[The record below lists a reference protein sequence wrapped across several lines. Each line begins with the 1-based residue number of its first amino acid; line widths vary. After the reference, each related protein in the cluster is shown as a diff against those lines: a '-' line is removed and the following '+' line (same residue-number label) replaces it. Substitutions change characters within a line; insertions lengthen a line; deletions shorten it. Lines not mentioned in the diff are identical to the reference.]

1 MRALVLVI
9 LVTAAL
15 QAGCAKPSQWWEAA
29 TPGTVYRHAPGADFA
44 SRCQAAGVLRCFGF
58 DADADFNIGVGGG
71 NGAWGQNYGIFP
83 PWGTSDYSRIVR
95 DTTIAT
101 SGASSMKM
109 IVPSNV
115 GSDVSGAWFTNF
127 STDLQTRIGN
137 GETVYIQWRQRF
149 DTNFITTQYRGRGQ
163 LGNKLVII
171 SAGDIPGVCN
181 PSSPSTV
188 GCPGSCTDI
197 EVVASAQMP
206 DKNKVIRVYNS
217 CVTFS
222 GFEYVDRAL
231 RNVTVQ
237 NAVGCLYPNYPSPPC
252 ARIYANEWMTF
263 KIRLTIGTF
272 NSPNSTMQMWVGR
285 EGQASVK
292 ILDFSPATGHPWK
305 AFRNDN
311 THEYGKIWLTPYMT
325 NKDRSQTTEVANTW
339 YDELIISTQ
348 DIADP

>member
-1 MRALVLVI
+1 MHALTLVI

-15 QAGCAKPSQWWEAA
+15 QAGCAK
-29 TPGTVYRHAPGADFA
+29 TVYRRAPRADFA

-58 DADADFNIGVGGG
+58 DTDADFNIGVGGG

-83 PWGTSDYSRIVR
+83 PAGTSDYSRIVR
-95 DTTIAT
+95 DTTVSA

-149 DTNFITTQYRGRGQ
+149 DNNFINTQYKGPPP
-163 LGNKLVII
+163 LANKLVII

-181 PSSPSTV
+181 PSLPGTV

-197 EVVASAQMP
+197 EVVPSAQMP
-206 DKNKVIRVYNS
+206 DTNKVIRVYNS
-217 CVTFS
+217 CVTFA
-222 GFEYVDRAL
+222 GFEYNDGI
-231 RNVTVQ
+231 NVNVQ
-237 NAVGCLYPNYPSPPC
+237 NAVGCHYPTYPSPPC
-252 ARIYANEWMTF
+252 ARIYANEWMHF
-263 KIRLTIGTF
+263 KMRLTIGTF
-272 NSPNSTMQMWVGR
+272 NRPNSTMQMWVGR

-292 ILDFSPATGHPWK
+292 ILDFSPATGHPWT

-325 NKDRSQTTEVANTW
+325 NKDPSQSTPIANTW
-339 YDELIISTQ
+339 YDELIISTH

>member
-1 MRALVLVI
+1 MRALALVI

-15 QAGCAKPSQWWEAA
+15 QAGCAK
-29 TPGTVYRHAPGADFA
+29 TVYRHAPGADFA
-44 SRCQAAGVLRCFGF
+44 SRCQAAGVVRCFGF
-58 DADADFNIGVGGG
+58 DTDADFNIGVGGG
-71 NGAWGQNYGIFP
+71 NGAWGQNFGIFP
-83 PWGTSDYSRIVR
+83 PAGTSDYNRIQR
-95 DTTIAT
+95 DTMIAA

-109 IVPSNV
+109 IIPSNV

-127 STDLQTRIGN
+127 STDLLTRIGN
-137 GETVYIQWRQRF
+137 GQTVFVQWRQRF
-149 DTNFITTQYRGRGQ
+149 DTNFITTQYQGRAP

-171 SAGDIPGVCN
+171 GAGDIPGVCN
-181 PSSPSTV
+181 PSFPSTV

-206 DKNKVIRVYNS
+206 DTNKVIRVYNS

-222 GFEYVDRAL
+222 GFEYSDRAL
-231 RNVTVQ
+231 GNVTVQ
-237 NAVGCLYPNYPSPPC
+237 NAVGCLYPKYASPPC
-252 ARIYANEWMTF
+252 AKIVANEWMHF
-263 KIRLTIGTF
+263 KMELTIGTF
-272 NSPNSTMQMWVGR
+272 NSPNSSFRMWVGR

-292 ILDFSPATGHPWK
+292 ILDFSPATGHPWR

-325 NKDRSQTTEVANTW
+325 NKDRSQTTAVANTW